1 MGVRIPPGLPFF
13 NVITMAEKIRKLIQF
28 LKEVKAETKRVS
40 WPSRRDTIAGTVVVL
55 VIVFITAFYLGI
67 VDFVPSQLIKRFLS

>member
-1 MGVRIPPGLPFF
+1 
-13 NVITMAEKIRKLIQF
+13 MAEKIRKLIQF

-67 VDFVPSQLIKRFLS
+67 VDFVLSQLIKRFLS